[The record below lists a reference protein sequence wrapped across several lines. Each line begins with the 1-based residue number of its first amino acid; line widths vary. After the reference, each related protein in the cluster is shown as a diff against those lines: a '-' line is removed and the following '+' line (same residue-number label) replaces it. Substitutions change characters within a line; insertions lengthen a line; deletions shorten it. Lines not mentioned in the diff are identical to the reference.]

1 MKKIQLLLAENHPL
15 VLQGCARLVS
25 DEHQI
30 VGTVADGRA
39 SLTLEWN
46 SRMCF
51 GYSAAHARTVSTRS
65 IGATRRS
72 LSRYGMSDI
81 PLSRR

>member
-25 DEHQI
+25 DKHQI

-39 SLTLEWN
+39 ASPLQRN